1 MKSNILES
9 KKKLNQ
15 DLVNSLCES
24 YRISFG
30 PCPLLQTRQR
40 QNLIPR
46 QCLSFILKNKF
57 NTTYKQVGRY
67 LGIDHSTVIH
77 AEKQVKNRMS
87 ILDKEFVTTV
97 NNWAVIF
104 EKVMPD
110 DVRTMWSTQDRIIAV
125 LETTLLNTDSSISV
139 LEAVLEKYREDVVK

>member
-1 MKSNILES
+1 
-9 KKKLNQ
+9 
-15 DLVNSLCES
+15 
-24 YRISFG
+24 
-30 PCPLLQTRQR
+30 
-40 QNLIPR
+40 
-46 QCLSFILKNKF
+46 
-57 NTTYKQVGRY
+57 
-67 LGIDHSTVIH
+67 
-77 AEKQVKNRMS
+77 MS

>member
-1 MKSNILES
+1 
-9 KKKLNQ
+9 
-15 DLVNSLCES
+15 
-24 YRISFG
+24 
-30 PCPLLQTRQR
+30 
-40 QNLIPR
+40 
-46 QCLSFILKNKF
+46 
-57 NTTYKQVGRY
+57 
-67 LGIDHSTVIH
+67 
-77 AEKQVKNRMS
+77 MS

-125 LETTLLNTDSSISV
+125 LETTLLNTDSSIAV